1 VYVLFSYDAIEA
13 HRIEANSLLFLVYNL
28 EYYNDVSKHSPGVTA
43 GRSFGF
49 EKRNSE
55 LLRRIWL
62 GEKAGIDAEG
72 KATEKKEIVA
82 GELGIALGEEDR
94 VCCLFVWF
102 KIITSSFEII
112 SYYLTF
118 IKVKAY

>member
-1 VYVLFSYDAIEA
+1 MMQLRHIEL
-13 HRIEANSLLFLVYNL
+13 RLTLYYSWYTTC
-28 EYYNDVSKHSPGVTA
+28 YNDVSKHSPGVTA
-43 GRSFGF
+43 GRGFGF

>member
-1 VYVLFSYDAIEA
+1 MCSFLMMQLRHIEL
-13 HRIEANSLLFLVYNL
+13 RLTLYYSWYTTC
-28 EYYNDVSKHSPGVTA
+28 YNDVSKHSPGVTA
-43 GRSFGF
+43 GRGFGF

-112 SYYLTF
+112 S
-118 IKVKAY
+118 